1 MEVLTDLIL
10 GTKEELAAVDPEDVP
25 INVLPGL
32 DIKGTGLIELST
44 LYAIATGTAFDPALD
59 SFPPVSGEES
69 EDGPWVF
76 RFPDELVEALS
87 SATPADIKRIA
98 MEWSQTEELQQSG
111 WPEAEVAQRLSEM
124 SAFALKARAAAKPV
138 HVWTS
143 L

>member
-1 MEVLTDLIL
+1 MGVLTDLIL
-10 GTKEELAAVDPEDVP
+10 GSAEELAAVDADDVP

-32 DIKGTGLIELST
+32 DIKGTGLIELAT
-44 LYAIATGTAFDPALD
+44 LYAIATRTEVEAGLD

-76 RFPDELVEALS
+76 RFPDELVEALAQAS
-87 SATPADIKRIA
+87 PAEVKRIA
-98 MEWSQTEELQQSG
+98 AEWSQTEEVMQSG
-111 WPEAEVAQRLSEM
+111 WPAAEVAQRISEM
-124 SAFALKARAAAKPV
+124 IAFAVKAKASGKPV